1 MANIVIKKPI
11 NTELNNEL
19 DEINSFILK
28 YKSWSEYV
36 MQSLEKFRG
45 TPAVLDE
52 ANGLSFTYDDVIEKL
67 NRFSTALASQGIQ
80 KGDFVSLFSEN
91 NGLHFICH
99 QGIMQTGACSVLR
112 GVSSPAEELDYILK
126 HSDSKALVIS
136 DFKSLTALTDYINQ
150 NDKLMFVVV
159 LFDKKGSKPENIN
172 KPVYMFEE
180 FLNLGSNYDF
190 QRPEMTP
197 EDNALMI
204 YTSGTTGF
212 PKGVMLIHKNVLS
225 QMIPVKTG
233 LDIRA
238 GEKTLQ
244 ILPVWHSYEML
255 TQSLFFTSG
264 LYLHFT
270 TLPKL
275 KEDLKK
281 YQVDIFMTVPRIWEA
296 LRLGVYQRIKK
307 KSKLKYKIFDFA
319 VKMSIKYKI
328 HKMYSEQRITNKR
341 NRYHLRSNLYHR
353 FVRFFIKPLHLYCM
367 EHVYEKIKAK
377 AGLNFR
383 VSLSGGS
390 ALSLK
395 DELFYDALGIN
406 LRVGY
411 GLTETSPILTLRH
424 ANDKNYLCSVG
435 KPVMGTEIKIV
446 DINGGYELG
455 AFQKGVVLARGP
467 QVMKGYYKDDEAT
480 KKVVDKYGWFNTG
493 DLGWLTYD
501 NHLVLV
507 GRSKE
512 TIVLSNGEN
521 VEPVPI
527 EEACLQS
534 SYIEQIVLVGQDE
547 PNMCALVVPTRE
559 ALEKCELALKEMN
572 KGANLTIKNPNLKEL
587 IKKEIDNYIKS
598 KPNLKSFEKIK
609 SFEILE
615 DNFNQENGLLSQT
628 GKLKRGKIID
638 RYKDIINNM
647 FSDNKKDK

>member
-1 MANIVIKKPI
+1 M
-11 NTELNNEL
+11 L
-19 DEINSFILK
+19 
-28 YKSWSEYV
+28 
-36 MQSLEKFRG
+36 FR
-45 TPAVLDE
+45 
-52 ANGLSFTYDDVIEKL
+52 S
-67 NRFSTALASQGIQ
+67 LASQGIQ

-341 NRYHLRSNLYHR
+341 NRYHLRSNL
-353 FVRFFIKPLHLYCM
+353 
-367 EHVYEKIKAK
+367 
-377 AGLNFR
+377 
-383 VSLSGGS
+383 
-390 ALSLK
+390 
-395 DELFYDALGIN
+395 
-406 LRVGY
+406 
-411 GLTETSPILTLRH
+411 
-424 ANDKNYLCSVG
+424 
-435 KPVMGTEIKIV
+435 
-446 DINGGYELG
+446 
-455 AFQKGVVLARGP
+455 
-467 QVMKGYYKDDEAT
+467 
-480 KKVVDKYGWFNTG
+480 
-493 DLGWLTYD
+493 
-501 NHLVLV
+501 
-507 GRSKE
+507 
-512 TIVLSNGEN
+512 
-521 VEPVPI
+521 
-527 EEACLQS
+527 
-534 SYIEQIVLVGQDE
+534 
-547 PNMCALVVPTRE
+547 
-559 ALEKCELALKEMN
+559 
-572 KGANLTIKNPNLKEL
+572 
-587 IKKEIDNYIKS
+587 
-598 KPNLKSFEKIK
+598 
-609 SFEILE
+609 
-615 DNFNQENGLLSQT
+615 
-628 GKLKRGKIID
+628 
-638 RYKDIINNM
+638 
-647 FSDNKKDK
+647 